1 MSANGFLLHVDI
13 HRVTVCVCLYIH
25 RVCMSHR
32 HMCLHIYIYIDRLG
46 QTGVFFIAGSVKCF
60 DLYQEIKSVYRMGN
74 TYSPGANDDPDLW

>member
-1 MSANGFLLHVDI
+1 
-13 HRVTVCVCLYIH
+13 
-25 RVCMSHR
+25 MSHR
-32 HMCLHIYIYIDRLG
+32 HMCLHIYIYIYIDRLG

>member
-1 MSANGFLLHVDI
+1 
-13 HRVTVCVCLYIH
+13 
-25 RVCMSHR
+25 
-32 HMCLHIYIYIDRLG
+32 MCLHIYIYIDRLG